1 MKLSWKNLKISIA
14 GARLSHLVRKNKAWD
29 PGNMTEQA
37 RIIFSLVQKANLSG
51 NIDSLKKYLT
61 EQCFRTLENHHAT
74 YHQKNKTST
83 PTNWIIT
90 EIAILEVHPGNGKRP
105 DAFVA
110 YIKILLEDPEL
121 KVPLNRLADYSHT
134 LHWTFENQHGWW
146 MLKEMKGSLLVER
159 QTEKNT
165 RKQQF
170 H

>member
-1 MKLSWKNLKISIA
+1 MCLSLQNQRTEHTVPYEERQPHHQLQPGKMISWKFEDCL
-14 GARLSHLVRKNKAWD
+14 
-29 PGNMTEQA
+29 
-37 RIIFSLVQKANLSG
+37 
-51 NIDSLKKYLT
+51 
-61 EQCFRTLENHHAT
+61 
-74 YHQKNKTST
+74 
-83 PTNWIIT
+83 
-90 EIAILEVHPGNGKRP
+90 
-105 DAFVA
+105 A